1 MRFDDGRIVLVVA
14 GVGASSSSTTYEGEK
29 SVFFESFLSGEFF
42 TRVLVLGFGAVVFTR
57 ILRAFGEAEAMGED
71 GEGLGKA
78 AAVVAVL
85 GERIDLASGELGE
98 SFLTSGDLRAGET
111 GAPTAFAP
119 ATAAAVG
126 EVLLPRPFRS
136 KADLW
141 YHEAVSLAQR
151 FEKSCAEKQ

>member
-1 MRFDDGRIVLVVA
+1 MVLVVL

-29 SVFFESFLSGEFF
+29 SVFLESFLSGEFF
-42 TRVLVLGFGAVVFTR
+42 TRVLVLGLGAVVFTR
-57 ILRAFGEAEAMGED
+57 ILRAFGEAEAMGDD

-85 GERIDLASGELGE
+85 DERIDLASGELGE
-98 SFLTSGDLRAGET
+98 SFLTSADLRAGET

-119 ATAAAVG
+119 VPAAAVG

-141 YHEAVSLAQR
+141 DREAVSNAQHAQR
-151 FEKSCAEKQ
+151 DIMR